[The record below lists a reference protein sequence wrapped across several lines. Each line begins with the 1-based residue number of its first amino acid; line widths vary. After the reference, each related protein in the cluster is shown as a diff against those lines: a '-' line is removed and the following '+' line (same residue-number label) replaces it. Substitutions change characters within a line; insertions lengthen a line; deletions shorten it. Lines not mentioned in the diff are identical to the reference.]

1 MSKTSEKVP
10 GNDGFSGKFGF
21 IIACIGSAVGMA
33 NIWRF
38 PYLVSEYGGL
48 TFLLPYLLFVVLI
61 GCSGV
66 MEEFALG
73 RWGGAGPVGSFG
85 KATEERWG
93 KRRIGE
99 VIGALPVIGAM
110 GLAIGYS
117 VIMGWIFKYTKLS
130 ITGELFSMGQDMDSI
145 VGLFNETAPTMDTL
159 GQAVG
164 TMLDSGVFGIGNAWW
179 IIIAVAVSVLI
190 MAFGVSGGIEKACK
204 VMIPI
209 LFVLFIFM
217 AVYIATL
224 PGAIDGYKYIFTLD
238 PRGLANWEVW
248 IYAFGQAFFSLSV
261 AGNGSVIYGSYL
273 NRDVSIPSSAFH
285 VALWDTVS
293 AIVAT
298 FVIIPAMAATG
309 ASVSEGGPGLMFIS
323 LPGVFNGMGSFGLVI
338 GIFFFVAVLF
348 AGLPS
353 IINLYETPVA
363 FLQEKAKLS
372 RVSSVII
379 VHIIGLAAAL
389 LIQPWTSDWMDMVSI
404 YICPLGAGLAG
415 IMYFYVMKKR
425 TALEAVNLGAKKP
438 VGDWFY
444 PVGKWLYVPLCIV
457 ALIAGAALGGI
468 G

>member
-1 MSKTSEKVP
+1 M
-10 GNDGFSGKFGF
+10 
-21 IIACIGSAVGMA
+21 
-33 NIWRF
+33 
-38 PYLVSEYGGL
+38 
-48 TFLLPYLLFVVLI
+48 
-61 GCSGV
+61 
-66 MEEFALG
+66 
-73 RWGGAGPVGSFG
+73 
-85 KATEERWG
+85 
-93 KRRIGE
+93 
-99 VIGALPVIGAM
+99 
-110 GLAIGYS
+110 
-117 VIMGWIFKYTKLS
+117 
-130 ITGELFSMGQDMDSI
+130 
-145 VGLFNETAPTMDTL
+145 
-159 GQAVG
+159 
-164 TMLDSGVFGIGNAWW
+164 
-179 IIIAVAVSVLI
+179 
-190 MAFGVSGGIEKACK
+190 
-204 VMIPI
+204 
-209 LFVLFIFM
+209 
-217 AVYIATL
+217 
-224 PGAIDGYKYIFTLD
+224 
-238 PRGLANWEVW
+238 
-248 IYAFGQAFFSLSV
+248 
-261 AGNGSVIYGSYL
+261 
-273 NRDVSIPSSAFH
+273 SIPSSAFH

-372 RVSSVII
+372 RVPSVII

-438 VGDWFY
+438 VGGWFY